1 VAVCAAIVVGSCSS
15 VVGGQVPL
23 IGEESPCEAESVEM
37 RLISAGQFA
46 DSCQVTVDEVRFMV
60 ALDRDGRIVYVGVT
74 DAEFETPE
82 GIRVGSTLVDVLE
95 AGAGVPQ
102 KESGWAFH
110 TLLPSG
116 WRAAFTTGES
126 LTEQAPGKQSKVRW
140 LFRRK

>member
-74 DAEFETPE
+74 DAEFETP
-82 GIRVGSTLVDVLE
+82 
-95 AGAGVPQ
+95 
-102 KESGWAFH
+102 
-110 TLLPSG
+110 
-116 WRAAFTTGES
+116 
-126 LTEQAPGKQSKVRW
+126 
-140 LFRRK
+140 